1 MGRDEYEGRSTAW
14 DRNSPNSPINSPGA
28 LGTNVEME
36 PLTGTGTSFP
46 RQQDPNAILNECRD
60 VDGGI
65 REIKAQ
71 LKHIQQDLHT
81 AVLNNPDSGNRGP
94 AKQLE
99 DATAELMAMYR
110 NLTGR
115 VKNIKQKP
123 ESGSPRNAPQVGKID
138 RELKETLQ
146 QYRTVEADFTRRLR
160 EQAARQYRIVRPDA
174 SEAEVQE
181 AIEDPNQQMFSQ
193 ALMQSDRRG
202 QAQSTMRAV
211 TDRHEAIKKIEQQMI
226 ELSELFQDMDNLVV
240 QQEAA
245 VTNIEMKGEEVVDHM
260 DKGNEQIG
268 VAIQSARNTRKWKW
282 WCLGICGKF
291 LLAFNRV
298 ELSLMACRSA
308 HYHHYCGR
316 CAHLQIRYLHT
327 RQGYYKAFRSRRRCP
342 SDQTLDRWPC
352 SGTRARFQAVK
363 QNCGSWSRVE
373 REEARCSRCRLR
385 SRFPKIQT
393 LPGIIWRL
401 PVLAHSLFV
410 VLV

>member
-138 RELKETLQ
+138 RELKTS
-146 QYRTVEADFTRRLR
+146 RADSGNRL
-160 EQAARQYRIVRPDA
+160 PD
-174 SEAEVQE
+174 
-181 AIEDPNQQMFSQ
+181 N
-193 ALMQSDRRG
+193 
-202 QAQSTMRAV
+202 T
-211 TDRHEAIKKIEQQMI
+211 
-226 ELSELFQDMDNLVV
+226 ELFAPMHRKPRSKKPLR
-240 QQEAA
+240 
-245 VTNIEMKGEEVVDHM
+245 
-260 DKGNEQIG
+260 
-268 VAIQSARNTRKWKW
+268 IQTS
-282 WCLGICGKF
+282 
-291 LLAFNRV
+291 
-298 ELSLMACRSA
+298 
-308 HYHHYCGR
+308 
-316 CAHLQIRYLHT
+316 
-327 RQGYYKAFRSRRRCP
+327 
-342 SDQTLDRWPC
+342 
-352 SGTRARFQAVK
+352 
-363 QNCGSWSRVE
+363 
-373 REEARCSRCRLR
+373 RCSPRR
-385 SRFPKIQT
+385 
-393 LPGIIWRL
+393 
-401 PVLAHSLFV
+401 
-410 VLV
+410 